1 MPSSGPLAGSRRI
14 GVDIG
19 KVLCGGD
26 TDQAAG
32 TPTMFGPDFLLTPE
46 IEGGVDAVAALIA
59 TGHAV
64 HLVSKCGPGV
74 QRKTEMWLDARD
86 VFTRTGLPAENVHF
100 VRQRPDKA
108 PVADRLGLDAFVD
121 DRLDVLTT
129 LRAGVRTRVLFGP
142 QPVALKLPGGVVRA
156 LGWREVLAI
165 LRR

>member
-1 MPSSGPLAGSRRI
+1 
-14 GVDIG
+14 
-19 KVLCGGD
+19 
-26 TDQAAG
+26 
-32 TPTMFGPDFLLTPE
+32 MFGPDFLMTPE
-46 IEGGVDAVAALIA
+46 IEGGIDGVAALITA
-59 TGHAV
+59 GHVV

-129 LRAGVRTRVLFGP
+129 LRGRPHAR
-142 QPVALKLPGGVVRA
+142 VVRA
-156 LGWREVLAI
+156 AAGRPQAASRRGDRARLARGPGDPSTLTVRLGYGGEAHAGDR
-165 LRR
+165 